1 MKIQSHFFG
10 LSFLASLFFLNKKRL
25 KLFEIVKNPWDKKL
39 YQLVSQSQKNIKIS
53 SPYISKQICKNIF
66 QCKNLQTKIQLI
78 TDFKINNLINNSL
91 DIQALE
97 EFIANNSSIKSY
109 PSLHAKIYI
118 FDDEKFVISS
128 SNLTFGGL
136 VKNFEYGIFSNDKD
150 FSQNVIHDFNQIFDN
165 EKAFEVNSENISQ
178 AKQIIEIAQKNLEI
192 DLKIIEKE
200 KNYLNFISTHS
211 ITNSLKGWKKEI
223 FIILN
228 QNNNQFFD
236 LEEVYFYENY
246 LKQIYPENKFIKDK
260 IRQTLQY
267 LRNIGLIEFVADG
280 KYKKLWKFN

>member
-1 MKIQSHFFG
+1 MKIYPNFFG

-66 QCKNLQTKIQLI
+66 QSKNAHTKIQLI

-97 EFIANNSSIKSY
+97 EFIANHSSIKSY

-118 FDDEKFVISS
+118 FDDEKFVTSS

-150 FSQNVIHDFNQIFDN
+150 FSQNVVQDFNQIFDN
-165 EKAFEVNSENISQ
+165 EKAFEVNSDNVSQ
-178 AKQIIEIAQKNLEI
+178 AKQIIENAQKNLEI
-192 DLKIIEKE
+192 DLKNIEKE
-200 KNYLNFISTHS
+200 KNYLDFISARS

-228 QNNNQFFD
+228 YNKNQFFD

-267 LRNIGLIEFVADG
+267 LRNIGLIDFLADG

>member
-1 MKIQSHFFG
+1 MKIRSHFFG
-10 LSFLASLFFLNKKRL
+10 LSFLTSLFFLNKKRL

-39 YQLVSQSQKNIKIS
+39 YQLVS

-136 VKNFEYGIFSNDKD
+136 VKNYEYGIFSNDKD
-150 FSQNVIHDFNQIFDN
+150 FSQNVVHDFNQIFDN
-165 EKAFEVNSENISQ
+165 EKTFEVNSENISQ

-200 KNYLNFISTHS
+200 KNYLNFISTNS

-223 FIILN
+223 FIVLN
-228 QNNNQFFD
+228 LDKNQFFD
-236 LEEVYFYENY
+236 LEEIYFYENY
-246 LKQIYPENKFIKDK
+246 FKKIYPENKFIKNK
-260 IRQTLQY
+260 IRQSLQH
-267 LRNIGLIEFVADG
+267 LQNDGLIEFIADG
-280 KYKKLWKFN
+280 KYKKLWKFK

>member
-1 MKIQSHFFG
+1 MKIHSNFFG
-10 LSFLASLFFLNKKRL
+10 LSFLVNLFFLNKKRL

-66 QCKNLQTKIQLI
+66 QSKNAQTKIQLI

-97 EFIANNSSIKSY
+97 EFIANNSLIKSY

-150 FSQNVIHDFNQIFDN
+150 FSQNVVHDFNQIFDN
-165 EKAFEVNSENISQ
+165 EKAFEVNSDNVSQ
-178 AKQIIEIAQKNLEI
+178 AKQIIENAQKNLEI

-200 KNYLNFISTHS
+200 KNYLDYISTHS
-211 ITNSLKGWKKEI
+211 IKNSLKGWKKEI

-228 QNNNQFFD
+228 HDQNQFFD

>member
-1 MKIQSHFFG
+1 MKIRSHFFG
-10 LSFLASLFFLNKKRL
+10 LSFLTSLFFLNKKRL

-136 VKNFEYGIFSNDKD
+136 VKNYEYGIFSNDKD
-150 FSQNVIHDFNQIFDN
+150 FSQNVVHDFNQIFDN
-165 EKAFEVNSENISQ
+165 EKTFEVNSENISQ

-200 KNYLNFISTHS
+200 KNYLNFIWTNS

-223 FIILN
+223 FIVLN
-228 QNNNQFFD
+228 LDKNQFFD
-236 LEEVYFYENY
+236 LEEIYFYENY
-246 LKQIYPENKFIKDK
+246 FKKIYPENKFIKDK
-260 IRQTLQY
+260 IRQSLQY
-267 LRNIGLIEFVADG
+267 LRNDGLIEFVADG
-280 KYKKLWKFN
+280 KYKKLWKFK

>member
-10 LSFLASLFFLNKKRL
+10 LSFLTSLFFLNKKRL

-136 VKNFEYGIFSNDKD
+136 VKNYEYGIFSNDKD
-150 FSQNVIHDFNQIFDN
+150 FSQNVVHDFNQIFDN
-165 EKAFEVNSENISQ
+165 EKTFEVNSENISQ

-200 KNYLNFISTHS
+200 KNYLNFI
-211 ITNSLKGWKKEI
+211 
-223 FIILN
+223 
-228 QNNNQFFD
+228 
-236 LEEVYFYENY
+236 
-246 LKQIYPENKFIKDK
+246 
-260 IRQTLQY
+260 
-267 LRNIGLIEFVADG
+267 
-280 KYKKLWKFN
+280 